1 MGITASKELAM
12 MAIANGIG
20 RMSCVAIGGFVD
32 QCQTGQS
39 VANVGYLTVALFLLA
54 YLISAFLGRPA

>member
-1 MGITASKELAM
+1 M